1 MQNVYS
7 YIAKWSKDRDAFAK
21 LQGAYGVL
29 AVALLL
35 VAALVGLMNASL
47 GQAIVFYAFVAA
59 LTFVGNGVM
68 WAVLKTFVVP
78 AVEKH
83 APKTTTRKK

>member
-1 MQNVYS
+1 MQNVYT
-7 YIAKWSKDRDAFAK
+7 YLAKWSKNRDAFAM

-29 AVALLL
+29 AAVLLL
-35 VAALVGLMNASL
+35 IAAFVSLLNASL
-47 GQAIVFYAFVAA
+47 GQAIIFYAFVAA

-68 WAVLKTFVVP
+68 WAILKTFVVP

-83 APKTTTRKK
+83 TPKTTTRKK